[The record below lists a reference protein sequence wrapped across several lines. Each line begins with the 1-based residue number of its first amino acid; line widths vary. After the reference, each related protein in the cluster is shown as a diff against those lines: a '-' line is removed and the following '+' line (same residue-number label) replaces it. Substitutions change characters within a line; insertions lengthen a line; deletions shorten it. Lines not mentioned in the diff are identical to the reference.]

1 MDIAKVI
8 SEELDLSLDS
18 VENAIK
24 LINEGDTLAFISR
37 YRKEVTHNLTDEDL
51 RELNKKYQ
59 YYLNLDDRAKTIL
72 DSLQAQ
78 GVLTDELKQQIDQ
91 CRKLSELEDIYRPYK
106 PKKKTRASKAK
117 EMGLQPLADVII
129 NQEYKSDFDTF
140 VKSFINEE
148 KGVKNEAV
156 AIQGAKDIIAEFISD
171 NPDIRKFIKNFIYKK
186 GQICSKEDKKDEKD
200 TFKMYA
206 DFKEEIFKI
215 PNFRILALNRG
226 ENLGCLKVN
235 FEYDFEYIQS
245 SLENKLIFK
254 SLYEDIYKDAI
265 IDSLKRLTLPSIENE
280 IRSDLF
286 TKAEDSSIIV
296 FEKNLKQ
303 LLMYPALKNK
313 IVLGFD
319 PGFRT
324 GCKIAVVN
332 QNGDLLMVDVL
343 NITSA
348 SQEKVDEAVAK
359 LSNYI
364 KKYKVDYIALG
375 NGTASRESEAII
387 SKMISDNKL
396 DVKLSIVN
404 ESGASI
410 YSASDLGQKEFPNLT
425 VEKRSAISLAR
436 RLQDPLAEMVKIDP
450 KNIGVGQYQHDMDQ
464 KKLDFCLKAVVEECV
479 NNVGVDLNSAS
490 ASLLQY
496 VSGINETLATNII
509 EYRVKNGAFKNREE
523 LKKVKKMGPKAFEQC
538 AGFLRVYDGDNLLD
552 MTAVH
557 PESYEIAKQLLNL
570 VGYSVED
577 IKNPLVQEKIKSL
590 NGKGFFTSKIKDIT
604 QTQLDIIDELTRPG
618 HDVRDDAE
626 IVELDN
632 KVKDIKD
639 LKAGMVLN
647 GVVHNITD
655 FGAFID
661 INVHQDGLV
670 HISEV
675 SDKYVKDLTQVLSV
689 NQVVKVKVISVD
701 VDKKRIGLSIKQ
713 AKN

>member
-206 DFKEEIFKI
+206 DFKEEIFNI

-254 SLYEDIYKDAI
+254 GLYEDIYKDAI
-265 IDSLKRLTLPSIENE
+265 VDSLKRLTLPSIENE

-410 YSASDLGQKEFPNLT
+410 L
-425 VEKRSAISLAR
+425 
-436 RLQDPLAEMVKIDP
+436 
-450 KNIGVGQYQHDMDQ
+450 
-464 KKLDFCLKAVVEECV
+464 
-479 NNVGVDLNSAS
+479 
-490 ASLLQY
+490 
-496 VSGINETLATNII
+496 
-509 EYRVKNGAFKNREE
+509 
-523 LKKVKKMGPKAFEQC
+523 
-538 AGFLRVYDGDNLLD
+538 
-552 MTAVH
+552 
-557 PESYEIAKQLLNL
+557 PESRL
-570 VGYSVED
+570 
-577 IKNPLVQEKIKSL
+577 
-590 NGKGFFTSKIKDIT
+590 
-604 QTQLDIIDELTRPG
+604 
-618 HDVRDDAE
+618 
-626 IVELDN
+626 
-632 KVKDIKD
+632 
-639 LKAGMVLN
+639 AG
-647 GVVHNITD
+647 
-655 FGAFID
+655 
-661 INVHQDGLV
+661 
-670 HISEV
+670 
-675 SDKYVKDLTQVLSV
+675 
-689 NQVVKVKVISVD
+689 
-701 VDKKRIGLSIKQ
+701 
-713 AKN
+713 

>member
-1 MDIAKVI
+1 
-8 SEELDLSLDS
+8 
-18 VENAIK
+18 
-24 LINEGDTLAFISR
+24 
-37 YRKEVTHNLTDEDL
+37 
-51 RELNKKYQ
+51 
-59 YYLNLDDRAKTIL
+59 
-72 DSLQAQ
+72 
-78 GVLTDELKQQIDQ
+78 
-91 CRKLSELEDIYRPYK
+91 
-106 PKKKTRASKAK
+106 
-117 EMGLQPLADVII
+117 
-129 NQEYKSDFDTF
+129 
-140 VKSFINEE
+140 
-148 KGVKNEAV
+148 
-156 AIQGAKDIIAEFISD
+156 
-171 NPDIRKFIKNFIYKK
+171 
-186 GQICSKEDKKDEKD
+186 
-200 TFKMYA
+200 
-206 DFKEEIFKI
+206 
-215 PNFRILALNRG
+215 
-226 ENLGCLKVN
+226 
-235 FEYDFEYIQS
+235 
-245 SLENKLIFK
+245 
-254 SLYEDIYKDAI
+254 
-265 IDSLKRLTLPSIENE
+265 
-280 IRSDLF
+280 
-286 TKAEDSSIIV
+286 
-296 FEKNLKQ
+296 
-303 LLMYPALKNK
+303 
-313 IVLGFD
+313 
-319 PGFRT
+319 
-324 GCKIAVVN
+324 
-332 QNGDLLMVDVL
+332 
-343 NITSA
+343 
-348 SQEKVDEAVAK
+348 
-359 LSNYI
+359 
-364 KKYKVDYIALG
+364 
-375 NGTASRESEAII
+375 
-387 SKMISDNKL
+387 
-396 DVKLSIVN
+396 
-404 ESGASI
+404 
-410 YSASDLGQKEFPNLT
+410 
-425 VEKRSAISLAR
+425 
-436 RLQDPLAEMVKIDP
+436 MVKIDP

-639 LKAGMVLN
+639 LKVGMVLN